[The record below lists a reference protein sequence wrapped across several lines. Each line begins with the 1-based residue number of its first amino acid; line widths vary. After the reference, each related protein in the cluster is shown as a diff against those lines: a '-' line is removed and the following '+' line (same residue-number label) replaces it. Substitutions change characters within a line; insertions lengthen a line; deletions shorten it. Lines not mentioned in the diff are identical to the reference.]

1 MRVGRSA
8 GPAGLFG
15 ARFLGARDVDLADP
29 VSNPQSADARTEYA
43 LGFNYLDPGG
53 VWDLR
58 IGGGASPRPSDDA
71 LKLSRFGVSIGGG
84 TEGAHVAL
92 AYEHTAEHRDTGR
105 SSSRNTIALTVEVI
119 P

>member
-1 MRVGRSA
+1 
-8 GPAGLFG
+8 
-15 ARFLGARDVDLADP
+15 
-29 VSNPQSADARTEYA
+29 VSNPRTADARTEYS
-43 LGFNYLDPGG
+43 LGFNYLDRGG

-71 LKLSRFGVSIGGG
+71 LKLSRFGVSVGGG

-105 SSSRNTIALTVEVI
+105 SSSRNTIALTVEVT